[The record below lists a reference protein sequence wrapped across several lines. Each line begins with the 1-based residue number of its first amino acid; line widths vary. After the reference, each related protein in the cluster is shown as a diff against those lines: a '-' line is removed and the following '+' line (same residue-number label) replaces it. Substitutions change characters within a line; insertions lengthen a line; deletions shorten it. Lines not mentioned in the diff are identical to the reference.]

1 MKMSGH
7 DLLSKAIAAHWRA
20 QGFSTTSDQWAG
32 VVSVRDCFR
41 VIISR
46 NACEYRFQE
55 WDASH
60 SRWGPARAHSSL
72 KAWANSFSKS
82 DPDFAAGLL
91 SLPDDATDAAA
102 WLASLQGIEVP
113 SSHRVRYWSA
123 PDYAG
128 VISTVGNLRS
138 VVDRTGHI
146 YAIQYRFL
154 SPRDDGVRWITQ
166 AKGPSWLDLVS
177 VVAPKTYDPDVAYQS
192 RDNDKIAL
200 GLSDLFRGCP
210 DLAADGPWPVLNV
223 SPLGSDI
230 SPV

>member
-1 MKMSGH
+1 MSGY
-7 DLLSKAIAAHWRA
+7 DLLSKAIASHWRA
-20 QGFSTTSDQWAG
+20 QGISTTSDEWPG
-32 VVSVRDCFR
+32 VLSVRQNWR

-46 NACEYRFQE
+46 NAVEYRFQE
-55 WDASH
+55 WDAAH
-60 SRWGPARAHSSL
+60 SRWGPARGYTSL
-72 KAWANSFSKS
+72 KAWADRFAKS

-91 SLPDDATDAAA
+91 SLPADATDAAA

-113 SSHRVRYWSA
+113 SAYRVRYWSA

-138 VVDRTGHI
+138 VVDRTGHV
-146 YAIQYRFL
+146 YAIQFRFI

-177 VVAPKTYDPDVAYQS
+177 VVAPKTYNPDVVS
-192 RDNDKIAL
+192 EDRDGDEIVL
-200 GLSDLFRGCP
+200 GLCDLFRGCP